1 MENIPTTVELHT
13 RVVGK
18 QIKSMEMEFTPSQM
32 ESDMK
37 VSMRMEFDT
46 ELESTSTNVEMY
58 MMGHG
63 LMIIDMEKL
72 TTHLQMV
79 RRRREYSMKEIL
91 KNGLSESN
99 TIFNQWKHESTLV
112 QNGSLCLQS

>member
-1 MENIPTTVELHT
+1 MLFTEMLMENHMRVSITKEKEVVMESIPTIVELLM

-18 QIKSMEMEFTPSQM
+18 QIKSMEMEFIPSQM

-37 VSMRMEFDT
+37 VSTKMEFVR

-58 MMGHG
+58 MKDHG
-63 LMIIDMEKL
+63 LMMKDMEKL

-79 RRRREYSMKEIL
+79 R
-91 KNGLSESN
+91 
-99 TIFNQWKHESTLV
+99 
-112 QNGSLCLQS
+112 